1 MEEID
6 AWNIEVYDKV
16 TFNRFLKLLMADFVR
31 NGDNE
36 QKWENN
42 RLDLYLE
49 AMTRYSQEIEGYY
62 RNVEPSQDAQNP
74 SLKLFAD
81 IMRGATVYE

>member
-49 AMTRYSQEIEGYY
+49 AMTRYSREIEKYY
-62 RNVEPSQDAQNP
+62 RNVEPSQDAHNP
-74 SLKLFAD
+74 SWKLFAD
-81 IMRGATVYE
+81 IMRGAAVYE